1 MLGFPFGTKLHYHL
15 AIEFMSIISHYFFW
29 WTILVD
35 QVFLYKPFHHLLYY
49 ISILTDF
56 YPFCEVIDSHKD
68 KLILVAGFWIDKPN
82 HINSPDRNG
91 HGDVR

>member
-1 MLGFPFGTKLHYHL
+1 M
-15 AIEFMSIISHYFFW
+15 
-29 WTILVD
+29 
-35 QVFLYKPFHHLLYY
+35 
-49 ISILTDF
+49 SILTDF